1 MSITRLGTAHMYDR
15 TITNI
20 SKQQAELANQMEHAS
35 AGKRVIRASD
45 DPVAAAQ
52 AERARTRL
60 SRIETDQRQLDAQ
73 TATIQ
78 YGESTLGE
86 INTAVQEFR
95 SLIVN
100 AGNGAFNQTQRDT
113 LVEQLQ
119 SLRAQ
124 VLAYSN
130 RKDSNGLPLFRGLDT
145 LSETPFPN
153 GEHGIHGGQPNGND
167 YTITNSLD
175 GVLAFHS
182 GKTGN
187 GVLAV
192 DVGSTNQGTA
202 WADVGAIKDPAA
214 ADLTLTGPLTITFK
228 VDGDVT
234 TYSVTQMS
242 EVPSL
247 DTNGD
252 PITDGLGNPVMVPGP
267 VPALDANGAPMTDI
281 AYQSGEAITIAGMA
295 LTITG
300 APSDTDTFEV
310 KASESLSIFDALDRA
325 IAAVKNN
332 VKPDGSTDHGAL
344 AHGLAKSLAE
354 LDTQLNRIS
363 TVRGVAGD
371 LLTQAERMGSTL
383 LLRNEQMEAQRSGAE
398 DIDAVAALSQ
408 LKTQETMVSAALQS
422 YASIQKLS
430 LFDYIG

>member
-15 TITNI
+15 TISNI
-20 SKQQAELANQMEHAS
+20 SKQQAELSSQMEHAS

-60 SRIETDQRQLDAQ
+60 SRIDTDQRQLDAQ

-86 INTAVQEFR
+86 INSAVQEFR

-124 VLAYSN
+124 VLNYAN
-130 RKDSNGLPLFRGLDT
+130 RQDSNGLPLFRGLDSQ
-145 LSETPFPN
+145 SETPFPN
-153 GEHGIHGGQPNGND
+153 GVQGMQGGQPNSND

-175 GVLAFHS
+175 GMLAFYS

-187 GVLAV
+187 GVLAIDRSDTQAKSWADIGV
-192 DVGSTNQGTA
+192 IKNPNNSLALQDALNTGLTTAPVTISFDQAADGSTTYTVKGEIVFNEVSNA
-202 WADVGAIKDPAA
+202 WEIAPDR
-214 ADLTLTGPLTITFK
+214 TGTFK
-228 VDGDVT
+228 
-234 TYSVTQMS
+234 
-242 EVPSL
+242 
-247 DTNGD
+247 
-252 PITDGLGNPVMVPGP
+252 
-267 VPALDANGAPMTDI
+267 
-281 AYQSGEAITIAGMA
+281 SGESIQVQGMDV
-295 LTITG
+295 TITG
-300 APSDTDTFEV
+300 EPLKLNADGQVIDSDTYTLNPS
-310 KASESLSIFDALDRA
+310 KQQSIFETLDAA
-325 IAAVKNN
+325 IGAVKNHGN
-332 VKPDGSTDHGAL
+332 LDGSTEHGAL
-344 AHGLAKSLAE
+344 SHGLAQSLAE
-354 LDTQLNRIS
+354 IDTQLNRIS
-363 TVRGVAGD
+363 TVRGFAGD
-371 LLTQAERMGSTL
+371 LLNQAERMGSTL
-383 LLRNEQMEAQRSGAE
+383 LLRNEQMEAQRSSAE